1 MSARHRQSARR
12 ERTKSASYITRRCSS
27 GAIRRLSRA
36 AKSLIRGFLSVLVAP
51 GGVGKSS
58 LSIAEAT
65 AMASGRDLLDVRP
78 REPLRVW
85 YLNLVLQLRLKF
97 ILSLVVGVGGDGLM
111 LSSPV

>member
-1 MSARHRQSARR
+1 
-12 ERTKSASYITRRCSS
+12 
-27 GAIRRLSRA
+27 
-36 AKSLIRGFLSVLVAP
+36 
-51 GGVGKSS
+51 
-58 LSIAEAT
+58 
-65 AMASGRDLLDVRP
+65 MASGRDLLDVRP